1 MEKTEPQIL
10 FTYTSK
16 GVILE
21 GHMILFDKVTQI
33 QSVTAINKH
42 TQKPFVLK
50 SLNKVSLCDG
60 SEHYVSSY
68 DLAQYVRKAMGTYAT
83 NLERHPD
90 IEEID

>member
-33 QSVTAINKH
+33 ESVMAIDKFE
-42 TQKPFVLK
+42 KPFVLK

-60 SEHYVSSY
+60 SEQIGRAHV
-68 DLAQYVRKAMGTYAT
+68 
-83 NLERHPD
+83 
-90 IEEID
+90 

>member
-33 QSVTAINKH
+33 ESVTAIDKFEK
-42 TQKPFVLK
+42 TFVLK

-60 SEHYVSSY
+60 SEHYVSAY
-68 DLAQYVRKAMGTYAT
+68 DLGQYLKRAMGTYPT
-83 NLERHPD
+83 DLERFPD
-90 IEEID
+90 IKSIA